1 MSLPQVVIIGA
12 GPAGLT
18 AAREIQKIGKYQPI
32 VIEAD
37 NIVGGISRTVEHNG
51 NRIDIGGHRFFSKSD
66 RVMKWWSEVMPLQG
80 APARDEL
87 ALAAIYGEEELP
99 KDLAANG
106 ADPQEVDR
114 VLLMRSRLSRIY
126 FLRKF
131 FDYPVSLSFST
142 FRNLGVVRMVKI
154 VVGYLR
160 AILFPIRPE
169 ENLEQFFINRF
180 GRSLYKTF
188 FKDYTEKVWGVECSD
203 IPAEWGA
210 QRIKGVSIYKTVVH
224 AIKKFLPQKQDI
236 SQKNLETSLIER
248 FLYPKYGPGQMWEQV
263 ASDIVANGGEIWME
277 QEVVGVE
284 LDGTAI
290 RSITV
295 QERRGGG
302 RKKVTAE
309 HYFSTMPVKDLVE
322 AMGSAVPEQVQKIAG
337 SLSYRDFITVGLLCD
352 KLLIKNNSHRRTLN
366 HLVPDNWIYIQE
378 PDVKVGRLQIF
389 NNWSPYMV
397 SDPEK
402 VWIGMEYFVQ
412 EGDGFWTMA
421 DEELQRYAIL
431 ELEKIGIIDSGDVVD
446 SVSIRIK
453 KAYPSYFGSYLH
465 FDRVKE
471 WLMTISNLDC
481 IGRNGMHRYNN
492 MDHSMLTA
500 MVAVENLHSDQPD
513 KSRVWTV
520 NTEQEYH
527 EEK

>member
-160 AILFPIRPE
+160 ATFPIR
-169 ENLEQFFINRF
+169 L
-180 GRSLYKTF
+180 K
-188 FKDYTEKVWGVECSD
+188 
-203 IPAEWGA
+203 
-210 QRIKGVSIYKTVVH
+210 RI
-224 AIKKFLPQKQDI
+224 
-236 SQKNLETSLIER
+236 
-248 FLYPKYGPGQMWEQV
+248 
-263 ASDIVANGGEIWME
+263 
-277 QEVVGVE
+277 
-284 LDGTAI
+284 
-290 RSITV
+290 
-295 QERRGGG
+295 
-302 RKKVTAE
+302 
-309 HYFSTMPVKDLVE
+309 
-322 AMGSAVPEQVQKIAG
+322 
-337 SLSYRDFITVGLLCD
+337 
-352 KLLIKNNSHRRTLN
+352 
-366 HLVPDNWIYIQE
+366 
-378 PDVKVGRLQIF
+378 
-389 NNWSPYMV
+389 
-397 SDPEK
+397 
-402 VWIGMEYFVQ
+402 
-412 EGDGFWTMA
+412 
-421 DEELQRYAIL
+421 
-431 ELEKIGIIDSGDVVD
+431 
-446 SVSIRIK
+446 
-453 KAYPSYFGSYLH
+453 
-465 FDRVKE
+465 
-471 WLMTISNLDC
+471 
-481 IGRNGMHRYNN
+481 
-492 MDHSMLTA
+492 
-500 MVAVENLHSDQPD
+500 
-513 KSRVWTV
+513 
-520 NTEQEYH
+520 
-527 EEK
+527 